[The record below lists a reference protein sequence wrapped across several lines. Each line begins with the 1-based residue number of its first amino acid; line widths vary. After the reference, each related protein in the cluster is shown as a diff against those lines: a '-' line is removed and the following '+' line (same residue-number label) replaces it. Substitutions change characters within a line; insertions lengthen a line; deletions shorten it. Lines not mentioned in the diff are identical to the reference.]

1 MTLRGFQ
8 PQSQRLRMHGQQG
21 KNIHLKTCSFRS
33 QTCHTKVIY
42 PLKEPNLR
50 MMIESLWLNNDPSAS
65 DNTQADTSEI
75 NSLVSNSSLPS
86 DQQPT
91 NNIPTIS
98 SQASRQPSQTPSYET
113 LETQDI
119 TDSEQHEHN
128 INETVYTRSKLSIRL
143 NYT

>member
-1 MTLRGFQ
+1 MTLHGFQ
-8 PQSQRLRMHGQQG
+8 PQSQRLWMHGQQG
-21 KNIHLKTCSFRS
+21 KSIHLKTCSFRS

-42 PLKEPNLR
+42 PLREPNLR
-50 MMIESLWLNNDPSAS
+50 MMIAISLTKQWCKSLWQHSSRYIWD
-65 DNTQADTSEI
+65 

-119 TDSEQHEHN
+119 TGAEQHEHN